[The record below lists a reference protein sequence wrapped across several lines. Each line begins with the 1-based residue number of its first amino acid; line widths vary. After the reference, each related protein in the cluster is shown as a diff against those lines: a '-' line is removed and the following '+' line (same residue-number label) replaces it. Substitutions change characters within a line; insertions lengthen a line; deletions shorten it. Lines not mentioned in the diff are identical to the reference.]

1 MDSNVRMIE
10 LTLQDLNASSS
21 DITASA
27 LISSDGLPIATALPH
42 DVIADRVGGMTAAL
56 LALGNRATREL
67 RCGTM
72 SQVTVQGD
80 DGLIVLVQASPE
92 SLLIIIAKHEAKL
105 GLILLSA
112 RQAVKQMSEWIE
124 E

>member
-80 DGLIVLVQASPE
+80 DGLVQASPE
-92 SLLIIIAKHEAKL
+92 SLLILTAKHEAKL

>member
-1 MDSNVRMIE
+1 
-10 LTLQDLNASSS
+10 
-21 DITASA
+21 
-27 LISSDGLPIATALPH
+27 
-42 DVIADRVGGMTAAL
+42 
-56 LALGNRATREL
+56 
-67 RCGTM
+67 M

-92 SLLIIIAKHEAKL
+92 SLLIITAKHEAKL